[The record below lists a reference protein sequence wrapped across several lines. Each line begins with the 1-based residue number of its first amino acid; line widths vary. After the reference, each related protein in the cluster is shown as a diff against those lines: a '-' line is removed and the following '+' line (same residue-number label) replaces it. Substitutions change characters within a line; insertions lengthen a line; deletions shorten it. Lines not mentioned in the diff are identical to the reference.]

1 MHNFSLLFAADFQA
15 NPTDISCKKVIKNF
29 PLIDGDAKDTA
40 RLVNDQNHFF
50 GLGTLDILFFSKSNQ
65 TFWSLSVVQKE
76 L

>member
-1 MHNFSLLFAADFQA
+1 MQHCSYLV
-15 NPTDISCKKVIKNF
+15 C

-50 GLGTLDILFFSKSNQ
+50 GLCTLDVSFLSKSNQ